1 MKKVKTII
9 LISMLF
15 IAGLV
20 KSQSNAVVD
29 NHLKLVEY
37 WNTVSPTKEEK
48 FSKYIESNHGMNQN
62 FTTWK
67 KENKF
72 LYIKEMWYYA
82 ESFYI
87 MRNYF
92 AKNSVS
98 IDGSL
103 NTEKIDDGMIDISRF
118 ESNRKQTEE
127 AIVILPGF
135 VDVIV
140 LLPTNK
146 LIYKP

>member
-1 MKKVKTII
+1 
-9 LISMLF
+9 MLSVS
-15 IAGLV
+15 GLL
-20 KSQSNAVVD
+20 KSQSDNQSVD

-37 WNTVSPTKEEK
+37 WNTVSPSKEAIY
-48 FSKYIESNHGMNQN
+48 SKYVESNHGMNQN

-72 LYIKEMWYYA
+72 LYIKEIWYYA

-87 MRNYF
+87 RRG
-92 AKNSVS
+92 VS
-98 IDGSL
+98 SEGISMDASQ
-103 NTEKIDDGMIDISRF
+103 IDISRF
-118 ESNRKQTEE
+118 ENNRLQNDE
-127 AIVILPGF
+127 AVITIDGF
-135 VDVIV
+135 KDAIV